1 MRKCADDSSAASS
14 GLLRYSGEL
23 HGLPVTKEPLPNA
36 VCWKITDGTGS
47 QVLVPVKKLAKLN
60 HASDIKPEFLTVWNQ
75 DNLLRNT
82 CSGLLTVTNW

>member
-36 VCWKITDGTGS
+36 VCWKITDGTGGRS
-47 QVLVPVKKLAKLN
+47 DAG
-60 HASDIKPEFLTVWNQ
+60 ASEEAGKIEP
-75 DNLLRNT
+75 
-82 CSGLLTVTNW
+82 CI

>member
-1 MRKCADDSSAASS
+1 MAFPSQRSLFPVLCA
-14 GLLRYSGEL
+14 GRLQMEQ
-23 HGLPVTKEPLPNA
+23 A
-36 VCWKITDGTGS
+36 VG
-47 QVLVPVKKLAKLN
+47 QMLVPVKKLAKLN